1 MRIALC
7 HAYNY
12 KQEYFILEKENIT
25 IEEVI
30 RILGKLLHMES
41 NIDVSSS
48 IYCKEIAKI
57 LIEYYKFSS
66 DLKEYRIKDIRKKE
80 KICKVNFKNI
90 KNSKK
95 EEIIYEI
102 DLYGLWDEYVCSN
115 YLELEKEVEENK
127 DGLTSKLYMTLYKAI
142 ILEKEEYYPNLIVE
156 IENSIKSE
164 KLKKWFQEEE
174 NGEKI

>member
-1 MRIALC
+1 MKVALC

-12 KQEYFILEKENIT
+12 KQEYFILERDNIT

-57 LIEYYKFSS
+57 LIEYFNFSS
-66 DLKEYRIKDIRKKE
+66 DLKEYQIKDIRKRE
-80 KICKVNFKNI
+80 KICEVNFRNI
-90 KNSKK
+90 KKFKN
-95 EEIIYEI
+95 EEIIYGI
-102 DLYGLWDEYVCSN
+102 DLYSLWDEYVCSN

-127 DGLTSKLYMTLYKAI
+127 DGLTSKLYKALYKAI
-142 ILEKEEYYPNLIVE
+142 ITEKEEYYPNHIVK
-156 IENSIKSE
+156 IKNSIKSE